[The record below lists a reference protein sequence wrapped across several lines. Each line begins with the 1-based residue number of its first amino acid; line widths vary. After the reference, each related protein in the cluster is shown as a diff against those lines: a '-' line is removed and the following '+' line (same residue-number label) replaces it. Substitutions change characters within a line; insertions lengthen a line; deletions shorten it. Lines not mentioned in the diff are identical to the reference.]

1 MADLPASTAT
11 TAVVAIGGSYS
22 NSLEVAG
29 RIFSA
34 VHLPTYALLFRRRTM
49 FRPTKLSILL
59 ILMYFSCL
67 SAGAQQ
73 LEKQHFHHNEW
84 TKGRFSEVVTVTG
97 PGKWLFLAGV
107 GAEAEKDG
115 SILHVGDFSAQ
126 CRYAYEK
133 IGKLLAAH
141 GGKMSD
147 VVKLVTYVVDIKD
160 RDAMNK
166 CRAEA
171 FKGGPLPVHTF
182 LVISE
187 LARPGMVVEM
197 DVIAV
202 VPAAR

>member
-1 MADLPASTAT
+1 MSNAYVRAVTLAAAFFCFPAA
-11 TAVVAIGGSYS
+11 
-22 NSLEVAG
+22 
-29 RIFSA
+29 
-34 VHLPTYALLFRRRTM
+34 
-49 FRPTKLSILL
+49 
-59 ILMYFSCL
+59 
-67 SAGAQQ
+67 AQQ
-73 LEKQHFHHNEW
+73 FEKQNFNHNEW
-84 TKGRFSEVVTVTG
+84 TKGRFSEAVTVTG
-97 PGKWLFLAGV
+97 PGKWIFLAGV

-115 SILHVGDFSAQ
+115 SILHVGDFAGQ

-133 IGKLLAAH
+133 IGKVLAAH
-141 GGKMSD
+141 GAKMSD

-182 LVISE
+182 LVINQ

-202 VPAAR
+202 VPVK

>member
-1 MADLPASTAT
+1 M
-11 TAVVAIGGSYS
+11 
-22 NSLEVAG
+22 
-29 RIFSA
+29 FS
-34 VHLPTYALLFRRRTM
+34 PI
-49 FRPTKLSILL
+49 KLSILL

>member
-1 MADLPASTAT
+1 MRPATREKIVFKSA
-11 TAVVAIGGSYS
+11 AKLAASIAIVLVSQ
-22 NSLEVAG
+22 AA
-29 RIFSA
+29 I
-34 VHLPTYALLFRRRTM
+34 
-49 FRPTKLSILL
+49 
-59 ILMYFSCL
+59 
-67 SAGAQQ
+67 AQA
-73 LEKQHFHHNEW
+73 LEKQHYHHNDW

-115 SILHVGDFSAQ
+115 SILHVGDFAAQ
-126 CRYAYEK
+126 CRYAYDK
-133 IGKLLAAH
+133 IGRLLAAH
-141 GGKMSD
+141 GGRMAD

-171 FKGGPLPVHTF
+171 FSGGPLPVHTF
-182 LVISE
+182 LVISQ

-202 VPAAR
+202 VPAGR

>member
-1 MADLPASTAT
+1 MSTSIARTLLLIAVALFNLPAA
-11 TAVVAIGGSYS
+11 
-22 NSLEVAG
+22 
-29 RIFSA
+29 
-34 VHLPTYALLFRRRTM
+34 
-49 FRPTKLSILL
+49 
-59 ILMYFSCL
+59 
-67 SAGAQQ
+67 AQQ
-73 LEKQHFHHNEW
+73 LEKQHYHHNEW
-84 TKGRFSEVVTVTG
+84 TKGRFSEVVTVSG

-115 SILHVGDFSAQ
+115 SILHVGDFAAQ

-166 CRAEA
+166 CRAAA
-171 FKGGPLPVHTF
+171 FKSGPLPVHTF
-182 LVISE
+182 LVISQ
-187 LARPGMVVEM
+187 LARPGMIVEM

-202 VPAAR
+202 VPAGK

>member
-1 MADLPASTAT
+1 MLISNARAILLISAALFYLPAS
-11 TAVVAIGGSYS
+11 
-22 NSLEVAG
+22 
-29 RIFSA
+29 
-34 VHLPTYALLFRRRTM
+34 
-49 FRPTKLSILL
+49 
-59 ILMYFSCL
+59 
-67 SAGAQQ
+67 AQQ

-84 TKGRFSEVVTVTG
+84 TKGRFSEAVTVTG

-115 SILHVGDFSAQ
+115 SILHVGDFSGQ

-133 IGKLLAAH
+133 IGKVLAAH

-147 VVKLVTYVVDIKD
+147 VVKLVTYVTDIKD

-202 VPAAR
+202 VPAGR

>member
-1 MADLPASTAT
+1 MLNLIFRAVALMTLALSFHQPAA
-11 TAVVAIGGSYS
+11 
-22 NSLEVAG
+22 
-29 RIFSA
+29 
-34 VHLPTYALLFRRRTM
+34 
-49 FRPTKLSILL
+49 
-59 ILMYFSCL
+59 
-67 SAGAQQ
+67 AQQ
-73 LEKQHFHHNEW
+73 LEKQHFHHNDW

-115 SILHVGDFSAQ
+115 SILHVGDFTAQ

-141 GGKMSD
+141 GGTMAD
-147 VVKLVTYVVDIKD
+147 VVKLVTYVTNIKD

-171 FKGGPLPVHTF
+171 FKGVALPVHTF

-187 LARPGMVVEM
+187 LARPGMIVEM
-197 DVIAV
+197 DVIAI
-202 VPAAR
+202 VPAGK